1 MMKFFQKKRSLTA
14 VCDGRCAELS
24 QMPDEAFASGMLG
37 QGVAVFPEG
46 NRFYAPVG
54 GRIESIAE
62 SKHAYTVLSEDGLEL
77 LIHIGVD
84 TVELKGEG
92 FTPLVREGQTVR
104 AGDPLAD
111 ADLNSIADR
120 GFSTATAVLITNHE
134 TVEITEYRYGKIAGG
149 KDAMLA
155 YRVIRKG

>member
-1 MMKFFQKKRSLTA
+1 MMKLFQKKRTLMS

-46 NRFYAPVG
+46 NRFYTPVS

-84 TVELKGEG
+84 TVELKGES

-111 ADLNSIADR
+111 VDLNAVSDR
-120 GFSTATAVLITNHE
+120 GFSTATAVLVTNPE
-134 TVEITEYRYGKIAGG
+134 TIEITEYRYGKVTGG
-149 KDAMLA
+149 KDAMLS